1 MPEEFKIA
9 WMVYAG
15 GVLVLLVSGW
25 WFMRNWRWSWARNLI
40 LLEAAAV
47 LLVPARGS
55 APDDPLSPVLPLFVY
70 QLLFEEEGATPEVSA
85 SLVFAAG
92 GAFAFMLI
100 VGIVMMLM
108 SRRKD
113 RRMTES
119 DQY

>member
-1 MPEEFKIA
+1 MAEEFKIA

-25 WFMRNWRWSWARNLI
+25 WFMRNWRWSWLRNLI
-40 LLEAAAV
+40 LLEAATT
-47 LLVPARGS
+47 LLVPARGT
-55 APDDPLSPVLPLFVY
+55 APDGPLMPVLPLFVY
-70 QLLFEEEGATPEVSA
+70 QMIFEEDGATPEVSA

-92 GAFAFMLI
+92 GAFAVMLI
-100 VGIVMMLM
+100 VGIVMLMM